1 MWCYPHFAIME
12 TVLSGQSS
20 SPGSYCKWKL
30 WLGLELRTIWL
41 GLYSHLPV
49 LGGGGV
55 LLQCSV
61 ETGEGLTPGGQKG
74 SYQTCPF
81 LATASAFSNCSLQF
95 WMHLAG
101 TAVYLI
107 SCFLFGV
114 ILQRK
119 APEISLGKQCVSTA
133 VMNLI
138 PTCLLYSLWTN
149 FLAYW
154 I

>member
-1 MWCYPHFAIME
+1 MYV
-12 TVLSGQSS
+12 VLSPFCNHGNCAQWSILLS
-20 SPGSYCKWKL
+20 RLLLQVKVVARIRAQDHLAGTVFTSPC
-30 WLGLELRTIWL
+30 LG
-41 GLYSHLPV
+41 GG
-49 LGGGGV
+49 GGGGV

-138 PTCLLYSLWTN
+138 PTCLLYSL
-149 FLAYW
+149 
-154 I
+154 